1 MTDVEEFLARQQ
13 RYVCERLAA
22 NLTVE
27 QCESNRNRQA
37 NINRGINSVMQCEG
51 CKGLGKAIEIKE
63 RVMATEKICLECGK
77 LKKIHGYG
85 HCAKCLYAKYGKA
98 MKPPKADPA
107 PLAPAKD
114 PEPAKAAIE
123 TALPETVLFD
133 RPCAACGKKIEGE
146 IWSDECPFCMAN
158 PVTGAAFVKP
168 APLKVVTASVP
179 SSNPLLPPAV
189 ECEIVLNMNGRE
201 GLYTWLQEHDVTP
214 DNILELLE
222 TRRAGLLRMA
232 V

>member
-1 MTDVEEFLARQQ
+1 MNDVEEFLARQQ

-37 NINRGINSVMQCEG
+37 NINRVMQCEG

-146 IWSDECPFCMAN
+146 ICSDECPFCMAN
-158 PVTGAAFVKP
+158 PVTGELFKLP
-168 APLKVVTASVP
+168 ESSPLQIKKTVTP
-179 SSNPLLPPAV
+179 SSNPLLPAAI
-189 ECEIVLNMNGRE
+189 ECEVVLNFDGNKP
-201 GLYTWLQEHDVTP
+201 LYDWLQEHEVTP
-214 DNILELLE
+214 DHIIELLDMAY
-222 TRRAGLLRMA
+222 TRGLRPA
-232 V
+232 